1 MIKVI
6 SYTDGA
12 CSGNPGPMGAGALL
26 LCSEKIK
33 QISRPLGAGTN
44 NIAEL
49 QAISLA
55 LSAIFEDKRSDT
67 HITIRTDSQY
77 CIGVLSKNWKI
88 SANVTIVIAVKEL
101 ISQFAKVDFE
111 KIKAHN
117 GDKYNEWAN
126 NLAQQAVRG
135 NTVDT
140 YV

>member
-1 MIKVI
+1 
-6 SYTDGA
+6 
-12 CSGNPGPMGAGALL
+12 
-26 LCSEKIK
+26 
-33 QISRPLGAGTN
+33 LGAGTN
-44 NIAEL
+44 NVAEL

-55 LSAIFEDKRSDT
+55 LSAIFEEKRSDT

-77 CIGVLSKNWKI
+77 CIGVLSKNHKI
-88 SANVTIVIAVKEL
+88 SANITIILCIKDLMRE
-101 ISQFAKVDFE
+101 FDRVDFE
-111 KIKAHN
+111 KITAHN